1 MLPAELFEDSPDSGD
16 ETGVLRWADALRA
29 AALIAVDP
37 VGLGG
42 VALIAQHG
50 PVRERWIALL
60 RSLLPPD
67 TPVRRVPLH
76 VRDDRLIGGL
86 DLAATLQSGR
96 PVAQTGL
103 MVEANGGLLILAMA
117 ERVSESTAARLCAA
131 LDTGEVSLA
140 RDGLA
145 EVRPA
150 RFGII
155 ALDER
160 IDDERASQDER
171 LPTRLLERLAFHLS
185 LGAVSIGDIG
195 LLDGD
200 ADGRGSLSSSPG
212 SPASLAQAPDIAAA
226 RARLLQVSTPDDVMQ
241 AICTAALALGVDS
254 LRGSLLAL
262 RAARAS
268 AALDARDT
276 VSPDDASLA
285 ARLVLSP
292 RATRLPQA
300 PPEESDERDDTPPD
314 ADDTA
319 RDDQEDDQPEPAPD
333 ADQTEQTPPP
343 ENSPEDPQAD
353 DDTPP
358 EDDPDPPDPDLSL
371 DELILEAAKASI
383 PAGLLAK
390 LAMNEAMASRG
401 AAGGR
406 AGARREGSLRGRPVG
421 TRPGLPRD
429 GARLALIDTLR
440 TAAPWQTLRRREIAA
455 AALAALQTSMQT
467 SAQSFQPRS
476 APRSAPRPP
485 ASPDALDSPARPSK
499 IEVRASDFRVAR
511 VQERAETTTIF
522 AVDASGSSALNRLAE
537 AKGAVELLL
546 ADCYVRRDKVA
557 VIGFRGR
564 SAQVLLAPT
573 RSLVRAKRGLS
584 GLPGGGGTPLA
595 AGISAAAELADT
607 IRRRGGTP
615 VIVLLTDGRGN
626 VALDGTGGRARADT
640 DARQSARRLR
650 ACGHTALLIDTS
662 PLPQISARELAAEM
676 GAAYLPLPRADASA
690 MSRSVQAATAASARD
705 TPRGR

>member
-16 ETGVLRWADALRA
+16 ESGVLRWADALRA

-60 RSLLPPD
+60 RSLLPPG

-86 DLAATLQSGR
+86 DLSATLQSGR

-103 MVEANGGLLILAMA
+103 MVEADGGLLMLVMA

-131 LDTGEVSLA
+131 LDTGEVALA
-140 RDGLA
+140 RDGLS
-145 EVRPA
+145 ELRPA
-150 RFGII
+150 RFGVI

-160 IDDERASQDER
+160 IDDDRASNDER
-171 LPTRLLERLAFHLS
+171 LPARLLERLAFHLS
-185 LGAVSIGDIG
+185 LGDVSIGDIG

-212 SPASLAQAPDIAAA
+212 SPGSLAQAPDIAAA
-226 RARLLQVSTPDDVMQ
+226 RARLMQVSTPDDVMQ

-292 RATRLPQA
+292 RATRLPAA
-300 PPEESDERDDTPPD
+300 PPDESDANDEPDSTPE
-314 ADDTA
+314 
-319 RDDQEDDQPEPAPD
+319 DQSDDQPEPAPD
-333 ADQTEQTPPP
+333 ADQSEQTPPP
-343 ENSPEDPQAD
+343 EGLTDNPAENPQTD

-358 EDDPDPPDPDLSL
+358 EEDPDQPDPDMSL

-383 PAGLLAK
+383 PAGLLAR
-390 LAMNEAMASRG
+390 LAMTKAMASRG

-406 AGARREGSLRGRPVG
+406 AGARREGSLRGRPIG

-455 AALAALQTSMQT
+455 SAAS
-467 SAQSFQPRS
+467 SGNPR
-476 APRSAPRPP
+476 R
-485 ASPDALDSPARPSK
+485 ASQ

-511 VQERAETTTIF
+511 VQERAETITIF

-564 SAQVLLAPT
+564 AAEVVLAPT

-595 AGISAAAELADT
+595 AGISAATELADAT
-607 IRRRGGTP
+607 RRRGGTP

-626 VALDGTGGRARADT
+626 VALDGTGGRARADA

-650 ACGHTALLIDTS
+650 AAGHTALLIDTS
-662 PLPQISARELAAEM
+662 PQPQTSARELAAEM
-676 GAAYLPLPRADASA
+676 GAAYLPLPRADATS
-690 MSRSVQAATAASARD
+690 MSRSVQAATAASARN
-705 TPRGR
+705 TSRGR

>member
-1 MLPAELFEDSPDSGD
+1 MLPAELFEDSSDSGD
-16 ETGVLRWADALRA
+16 ESGVLRWADALRA

-60 RSLLPPD
+60 QSLLPPD

-86 DLAATLQSGR
+86 DLSATLQSGR

-103 MVEANGGLLILAMA
+103 MVEADGGLLILAMA
-117 ERVSESTAARLCAA
+117 ERVSEATAARLCAA
-131 LDTGEVSLA
+131 LDTGEVALA
-140 RDGLA
+140 RDGLS
-145 EVRPA
+145 ERRPA
-150 RFGII
+150 RFGVI

-160 IDDERASQDER
+160 IDDDRAGSDER
-171 LPTRLLERLAFHLS
+171 LPARLLERLAFHLS
-185 LGAVSIGDIG
+185 LGDVSIGDIG
-195 LLDGD
+195 LLAGD
-200 ADGRGSLSSSPG
+200 ADGRGSLSDAPG
-212 SPASLAQAPDIAAA
+212 SLVQAPDIAAA
-226 RARLLQVSTPDDVMQ
+226 RARLMQVSTPEDVMQ
-241 AICTAALALGVDS
+241 AICTAAQALGVDS
-254 LRGSLLAL
+254 LRGSLLAV

-276 VSPDDASLA
+276 ISPDDASLA

-292 RATRLPQA
+292 RATRLQA
-300 PPEESDERDDTPPD
+300 ATPDESDANDDPDSTPENPS
-314 ADDTA
+314 
-319 RDDQEDDQPEPAPD
+319 DDQPEPPPD
-333 ADQTEQTPPP
+333 ADPPEQTPPP
-343 ENSPEDPQAD
+343 EVPPDNLADTPQTD
-353 DDTPP
+353 DHTPP
-358 EDDPDPPDPDLSL
+358 EEDPDRPDPDMSL

-383 PAGLLAK
+383 PAGLLAR
-390 LAMNEAMASRG
+390 LAMNQAMASRG

-429 GARLALIDTLR
+429 GARLSLIDTLR

-455 AALAALQTSMQT
+455 SAALNGN
-467 SAQSFQPRS
+467 PRR
-476 APRSAPRPP
+476 ATQ
-485 ASPDALDSPARPSK
+485 

-511 VQERAETTTIF
+511 VQERAETITIF

-564 SAQVLLAPT
+564 AAEVVLAPT
-573 RSLVRAKRGLS
+573 RSLVRAKRSLS

-595 AGISAAAELADT
+595 AGISAAAELADAT
-607 IRRRGGTP
+607 RRRGGTP
-615 VIVLLTDGRGN
+615 IIVLLTDGRGN

-650 ACGHTALLIDTS
+650 AAGHTALLIDTS
-662 PLPQISARELAAEM
+662 PLPQSSARELAAEM
-676 GAAYLPLPRADASA
+676 GAAYLPLPRADASS
-690 MSRSVQAATAASARD
+690 MSRSVQAATAASARN
-705 TPRGR
+705 TSRGR

>member
-16 ETGVLRWADALRA
+16 ESGVLRWADALRA

-60 RSLLPPD
+60 RSLLPPG

-86 DLAATLQSGR
+86 DLSATLQSGR

-103 MVEANGGLLILAMA
+103 MVEADGGLLMLVMA

-131 LDTGEVSLA
+131 LDTGEVALA
-140 RDGLA
+140 RDGLS
-145 EVRPA
+145 ELRPA
-150 RFGII
+150 RFGVI

-160 IDDERASQDER
+160 IDDDRASNDER
-171 LPTRLLERLAFHLS
+171 LPARLLERLAFHLS
-185 LGAVSIGDIG
+185 LGDVSIGDIG

-212 SPASLAQAPDIAAA
+212 SPGSPGSLAQAPDIAAA
-226 RARLLQVSTPDDVMQ
+226 RARLMQVSTPDDVMQ

-292 RATRLPQA
+292 RATRLPAA
-300 PPEESDERDDTPPD
+300 PPDESDANDEPDSTPE
-314 ADDTA
+314 
-319 RDDQEDDQPEPAPD
+319 DQSDDQPEPAPD
-333 ADQTEQTPPP
+333 ADQSEQTPPP
-343 ENSPEDPQAD
+343 EGLTDNPAENPQTD

-358 EDDPDPPDPDLSL
+358 EEDPDQPDPDMSL

-383 PAGLLAK
+383 PAGLLAR
-390 LAMNEAMASRG
+390 LAMTKAMASRG

-406 AGARREGSLRGRPVG
+406 AGARREGSLRGRPIG

-455 AALAALQTSMQT
+455 SAAS
-467 SAQSFQPRS
+467 SGNPR
-476 APRSAPRPP
+476 R
-485 ASPDALDSPARPSK
+485 ASQ

-511 VQERAETTTIF
+511 VQERAETITIF

-564 SAQVLLAPT
+564 AAEVVLAPT

-595 AGISAAAELADT
+595 AGISAATELADAT
-607 IRRRGGTP
+607 RRRGGTP

-626 VALDGTGGRARADT
+626 VALDGTGGRARADA

-650 ACGHTALLIDTS
+650 AAGHTALLIDTS
-662 PLPQISARELAAEM
+662 PQPQTSARELAAEM
-676 GAAYLPLPRADASA
+676 GAAYLPLPRADATS
-690 MSRSVQAATAASARD
+690 MSRSVQAATAASARS
-705 TPRGR
+705 TSRGR

>member
-16 ETGVLRWADALRA
+16 ESGVLRWADALRA

-60 RSLLPPD
+60 RSLLPPG

-86 DLAATLQSGR
+86 DLSATLQSGR

-103 MVEANGGLLILAMA
+103 MVEADGGLLMLVMA

-131 LDTGEVSLA
+131 LDTGEVALA
-140 RDGLA
+140 RDGLS
-145 EVRPA
+145 ELRPA
-150 RFGII
+150 RFGVI

-160 IDDERASQDER
+160 IDDDRASNDER
-171 LPTRLLERLAFHLS
+171 LPARLLERLAFHLS
-185 LGAVSIGDIG
+185 LGDVSIGDIG

-212 SPASLAQAPDIAAA
+212 SPGSLAQAPDIAAA
-226 RARLLQVSTPDDVMQ
+226 RARLMQVSTPDDVMQ

-292 RATRLPQA
+292 RATRLPAA
-300 PPEESDERDDTPPD
+300 PPDESDANDEPDSTPE
-314 ADDTA
+314 
-319 RDDQEDDQPEPAPD
+319 DQSDDQPEPAPD
-333 ADQTEQTPPP
+333 ADQPEQTPPP
-343 ENSPEDPQAD
+343 EEPTDNPAENPQTD

-358 EDDPDPPDPDLSL
+358 EEDPDQPDPDMSL

-383 PAGLLAK
+383 PAGLLAR
-390 LAMNEAMASRG
+390 LAMTKAMASRG

-406 AGARREGSLRGRPVG
+406 AGARREGSLRGRPIG

-455 AALAALQTSMQT
+455 SAAS
-467 SAQSFQPRS
+467 SGNPR
-476 APRSAPRPP
+476 R
-485 ASPDALDSPARPSK
+485 ASQ

-511 VQERAETTTIF
+511 VQERAETITIF

-564 SAQVLLAPT
+564 AAEVVLAPT

-595 AGISAAAELADT
+595 AGISAATELADAT
-607 IRRRGGTP
+607 RRRGGTP

-626 VALDGTGGRARADT
+626 VALDGTGGRARADA

-650 ACGHTALLIDTS
+650 AAGHTALLIDTS
-662 PLPQISARELAAEM
+662 PQPQTSARELAAEM
-676 GAAYLPLPRADASA
+676 GAAYLPLPRADATS
-690 MSRSVQAATAASARD
+690 MSRSVQAATAASARN
-705 TPRGR
+705 TSRGR

>member
-16 ETGVLRWADALRA
+16 ESGVLRWADALRA

-60 RSLLPPD
+60 RSLLPPG

-86 DLAATLQSGR
+86 DLSATLQSGR

-103 MVEANGGLLILAMA
+103 MVEADGGLLMLVMA

-131 LDTGEVSLA
+131 LDTGEVALA
-140 RDGLA
+140 RDGLS
-145 EVRPA
+145 ELRPA
-150 RFGII
+150 RFGVI

-160 IDDERASQDER
+160 IDDDRASNDER
-171 LPTRLLERLAFHLS
+171 LPARLLERLAFHLS
-185 LGAVSIGDIG
+185 LGDVSIGDIG

-212 SPASLAQAPDIAAA
+212 SPGSPGSLAQAPDIAAA
-226 RARLLQVSTPDDVMQ
+226 RARLMQVSTPDDVMQ

-292 RATRLPQA
+292 RATRLPAA
-300 PPEESDERDDTPPD
+300 PPDESDANDEPDSTPE
-314 ADDTA
+314 
-319 RDDQEDDQPEPAPD
+319 DQSDDQPEPSPD
-333 ADQTEQTPPP
+333 ADQSEQTPPP
-343 ENSPEDPQAD
+343 EEPTDNPAENPQTD

-358 EDDPDPPDPDLSL
+358 EEDPDQPDPDMSL

-383 PAGLLAK
+383 PAGLLAR
-390 LAMNEAMASRG
+390 LAMTKAMASRG

-406 AGARREGSLRGRPVG
+406 AGARREGSLRGRPIG

-455 AALAALQTSMQT
+455 SAAS
-467 SAQSFQPRS
+467 SGNPR
-476 APRSAPRPP
+476 R
-485 ASPDALDSPARPSK
+485 ASQ

-511 VQERAETTTIF
+511 VQERAETITIF

-564 SAQVLLAPT
+564 AAEVVLAPT

-595 AGISAAAELADT
+595 AGISAATELADAT
-607 IRRRGGTP
+607 RRRGGTP

-626 VALDGTGGRARADT
+626 VALDGTGGRARADA

-650 ACGHTALLIDTS
+650 AAGHTALLIDTS
-662 PLPQISARELAAEM
+662 PQPQTSARELAAEM
-676 GAAYLPLPRADASA
+676 GAAYLPLPRADATS

-705 TPRGR
+705 TSRGR

>member
-16 ETGVLRWADALRA
+16 ESGVLRWADALRA

-60 RSLLPPD
+60 RSLLPPG

-86 DLAATLQSGR
+86 DLSATLQSGR

-103 MVEANGGLLILAMA
+103 MVEADGGLLMLVMA

-131 LDTGEVSLA
+131 LDTGEVALA
-140 RDGLA
+140 RDGLS
-145 EVRPA
+145 ELRPA
-150 RFGII
+150 RFGVI

-160 IDDERASQDER
+160 IDDDRASNDER
-171 LPTRLLERLAFHLS
+171 LPARLLERLAFHLS
-185 LGAVSIGDIG
+185 LGDVSIGDIG

-212 SPASLAQAPDIAAA
+212 SPGSPGSLAQAPDIAAA
-226 RARLLQVSTPDDVMQ
+226 RARLMQVSTPDDVMQ

-292 RATRLPQA
+292 RATRLPAA
-300 PPEESDERDDTPPD
+300 PLDESDANDEPDSTPE
-314 ADDTA
+314 
-319 RDDQEDDQPEPAPD
+319 DQSDDQPEPSPD
-333 ADQTEQTPPP
+333 ADQSEQTPPP
-343 ENSPEDPQAD
+343 EELTDNPAENPQTD

-358 EDDPDPPDPDLSL
+358 EEDPDQPDPDMSL

-383 PAGLLAK
+383 PAGLLAR
-390 LAMNEAMASRG
+390 LAMTKAMASRG

-406 AGARREGSLRGRPVG
+406 AGARREGSLRGRPIG

-455 AALAALQTSMQT
+455 SAAS
-467 SAQSFQPRS
+467 SGNPR
-476 APRSAPRPP
+476 R
-485 ASPDALDSPARPSK
+485 ASQ

-511 VQERAETTTIF
+511 VQERAETITIF

-564 SAQVLLAPT
+564 AAEVVLAPT

-595 AGISAAAELADT
+595 AGISAATELADAT
-607 IRRRGGTP
+607 RRRGGTP

-626 VALDGTGGRARADT
+626 VALDGTGGRARADA

-650 ACGHTALLIDTS
+650 AAGHTALLIDTS
-662 PLPQISARELAAEM
+662 PQPQTSARELAAEM
-676 GAAYLPLPRADASA
+676 GAAYLPLPRADATS
-690 MSRSVQAATAASARD
+690 MSRSVQAATAASARN
-705 TPRGR
+705 TSRGR

>member
-16 ETGVLRWADALRA
+16 ESGVLRWADALRA

-86 DLAATLQSGR
+86 DLAATLQTGR

-103 MVEANGGLLILAMA
+103 MVEADGGLLMLAMA

-160 IDDERASQDER
+160 IDDERSSQDER
-171 LPTRLLERLAFHLS
+171 LPMRLLERLAFHLS

-200 ADGRGSLSSSPG
+200 ADGRGSLSGSPG
-212 SPASLAQAPDIAAA
+212 TPASLAQAPDIAAA
-226 RARLLQVSTPDDVMQ
+226 RARLMQVSTPDDVMQ

-300 PPEESDERDDTPPD
+300 PPDESDGTPPD

-319 RDDQEDDQPEPAPD
+319 RDDQEDDQPE
-333 ADQTEQTPPP
+333 QTPPP
-343 ENSPEDPQAD
+343 QDPTEDPPENPPEDPQAD

-358 EDDPDPPDPDLSL
+358 EDDPDAPDPEVSL

-455 AALAALQTSMQT
+455 AALTAMQTSMQT
-467 SAQSFQPRS
+467 SAPSFQPRS
-476 APRSAPRPP
+476 APRPPSYASALGIPH
-485 ASPDALDSPARPSK
+485 RPSK

-557 VIGFRGR
+557 VISFRGR

-595 AGISAAAELADT
+595 AGIGAAAELADT

-626 VALDGTGGRARADT
+626 VALDGTGGRARADS

-650 ACGHTALLIDTS
+650 AAGHTALLIDTS
-662 PLPQISARELAAEM
+662 PLPQTSARELAAEM

-690 MSRSVQAATAASARD
+690 MSRSVQAATAASARN
-705 TPRGR
+705 THRGR

>member
-16 ETGVLRWADALRA
+16 ESGVLRWADALRA

-60 RSLLPPD
+60 RSLLPPG

-86 DLAATLQSGR
+86 DLSATLQSGR

-103 MVEANGGLLILAMA
+103 MVEADGGLLMLVMA

-131 LDTGEVSLA
+131 LDTGEVALA
-140 RDGLA
+140 RDGLS
-145 EVRPA
+145 ELRPA
-150 RFGII
+150 RFGVI

-160 IDDERASQDER
+160 IDDDRASNDER
-171 LPTRLLERLAFHLS
+171 LPARLLERLAFHLS
-185 LGAVSIGDIG
+185 LGDVSIGDIG

-212 SPASLAQAPDIAAA
+212 SPGSPGSLAQAPDIAAA
-226 RARLLQVSTPDDVMQ
+226 RARLMQVSTPDDVMQ

-292 RATRLPQA
+292 RATRLPAA
-300 PPEESDERDDTPPD
+300 PPDESDASDEPDSTPE
-314 ADDTA
+314 
-319 RDDQEDDQPEPAPD
+319 DQSDDQPEPAPD
-333 ADQTEQTPPP
+333 ADQSEQTPPP
-343 ENSPEDPQAD
+343 EEPTDNPAENPQTD

-358 EDDPDPPDPDLSL
+358 EEDPDQPDPDMSL

-383 PAGLLAK
+383 PAGLLAR
-390 LAMNEAMASRG
+390 LAMTKAMASRG

-406 AGARREGSLRGRPVG
+406 AGARREGSLRGRPIG

-455 AALAALQTSMQT
+455 SAAS
-467 SAQSFQPRS
+467 SGNPR
-476 APRSAPRPP
+476 R
-485 ASPDALDSPARPSK
+485 ASQ

-511 VQERAETTTIF
+511 VQERAETITIF

-564 SAQVLLAPT
+564 AAEVVLAPT

-595 AGISAAAELADT
+595 AGISAATELADAT
-607 IRRRGGTP
+607 RRRGGTP

-626 VALDGTGGRARADT
+626 VALDGTGGRARADA

-650 ACGHTALLIDTS
+650 AAGHTALLIDTS
-662 PLPQISARELAAEM
+662 PQPQTSARELAAEM
-676 GAAYLPLPRADASA
+676 GAAYLPLPRADATS

-705 TPRGR
+705 TSRGR

>member
-16 ETGVLRWADALRA
+16 ESGVLRWADALRA

-60 RSLLPPD
+60 RSLLPPG

-86 DLAATLQSGR
+86 DLSATLQSGR

-103 MVEANGGLLILAMA
+103 MVEADGGLLMLVMA

-131 LDTGEVSLA
+131 LDTGEVALA
-140 RDGLA
+140 RDGLS
-145 EVRPA
+145 ELRPA
-150 RFGII
+150 RFGVI

-160 IDDERASQDER
+160 IDDDRASNDER
-171 LPTRLLERLAFHLS
+171 LPARLLERLAFHLS
-185 LGAVSIGDIG
+185 LGDVSIGDIG

-212 SPASLAQAPDIAAA
+212 SPGSLAQAPDIAAA
-226 RARLLQVSTPDDVMQ
+226 RARLMQVSTPDDVMQ

-292 RATRLPQA
+292 RATRLPAA
-300 PPEESDERDDTPPD
+300 PPDESDASDEPDSTPE
-314 ADDTA
+314 
-319 RDDQEDDQPEPAPD
+319 DQSDDQPEPAPD
-333 ADQTEQTPPP
+333 ADQPEQTPPP
-343 ENSPEDPQAD
+343 EELTDNPAENPQTD

-358 EDDPDPPDPDLSL
+358 EKDPDQPDPDMSL

-383 PAGLLAK
+383 PAGLLAR
-390 LAMNEAMASRG
+390 LAMTKAMASRG

-406 AGARREGSLRGRPVG
+406 AGARREGSLRGRPIG

-455 AALAALQTSMQT
+455 SAAS
-467 SAQSFQPRS
+467 SGNPR
-476 APRSAPRPP
+476 R
-485 ASPDALDSPARPSK
+485 ASQ

-511 VQERAETTTIF
+511 VQERAETITIF

-564 SAQVLLAPT
+564 AAEVVLAPT

-595 AGISAAAELADT
+595 AGISAATELADAT
-607 IRRRGGTP
+607 RRRGGTP

-626 VALDGTGGRARADT
+626 VALDGTGGRARADA

-650 ACGHTALLIDTS
+650 AAGHTALLIDTS
-662 PLPQISARELAAEM
+662 PQPQTSARELAAEM
-676 GAAYLPLPRADASA
+676 GAAYLPLPRADATS
-690 MSRSVQAATAASARD
+690 MSRSVQAATAASARN
-705 TPRGR
+705 TSRGR

>member
-86 DLAATLQSGR
+86 DLSATLQSGR

-103 MVEANGGLLILAMA
+103 MVEADGGLLMLAMA

-131 LDTGEVSLA
+131 LDTGEVALA

-150 RFGII
+150 RFGVI

-160 IDDERASQDER
+160 IDDDRASNDER
-171 LPTRLLERLAFHLS
+171 LPARLLERLAFHLS
-185 LGAVSIGDIG
+185 LGDVSIGDIG

-200 ADGRGSLSSSPG
+200 ADGRGSLSDASGAAPG
-212 SPASLAQAPDIAAA
+212 SLAPAPDIAAA
-226 RARLLQVSTPDDVMQ
+226 RARLMQVNTPDDVMQ

-292 RATRLPQA
+292 RATRLPAAPPDESNEPDSTPADADDSPPEDATEDATENATEDPPENPQPDEDR
-300 PPEESDERDDTPPD
+300 PPEE
-314 ADDTA
+314 
-319 RDDQEDDQPEPAPD
+319 D
-333 ADQTEQTPPP
+333 ADQ
-343 ENSPEDPQAD
+343 
-353 DDTPP
+353 
-358 EDDPDPPDPDLSL
+358 PDPDMSL

-383 PAGLLAK
+383 PAGLLAR

-455 AALAALQTSMQT
+455 SALTSVQIST
-467 SAQSFQPRS
+467 QSFQPRS
-476 APRSAPRPP
+476 AQRSRSSAGAIGNPPRG
-485 ASPDALDSPARPSK
+485 SK

-557 VIGFRGR
+557 VISFRGR
-564 SAQVLLAPT
+564 SAEVLLAPT

-595 AGISAAAELADT
+595 AGISAAAELADAT
-607 IRRRGGTP
+607 RRRGGTP

-650 ACGHTALLIDTS
+650 AAGHTALLIDTS
-662 PLPQISARELAAEM
+662 PLPQSSARELAAEM
-676 GAAYLPLPRADASA
+676 GAAYLPLPRADATS
-690 MSRSVQAATAASARD
+690 MSRSVQAATAASAR
-705 TPRGR
+705 TTNRGR

>member
-16 ETGVLRWADALRA
+16 ESGVLRWADALRA

-60 RSLLPPD
+60 RSLLPPG

-86 DLAATLQSGR
+86 DLSATLQSGR

-103 MVEANGGLLILAMA
+103 MVEADGGLLMLVMA

-131 LDTGEVSLA
+131 LDTGEVALA
-140 RDGLA
+140 RDGLS
-145 EVRPA
+145 ELRPA
-150 RFGII
+150 RFGVI

-160 IDDERASQDER
+160 IDDDRASNDER
-171 LPTRLLERLAFHLS
+171 LPARLLERLAFHLS
-185 LGAVSIGDIG
+185 LGDVSIGDIG

-200 ADGRGSLSSSPG
+200 ADGRGSLSRSPG
-212 SPASLAQAPDIAAA
+212 SPGSLAQAPDIAAA
-226 RARLLQVSTPDDVMQ
+226 RARLMQVSTPDDVMQ

-292 RATRLPQA
+292 RATRLPAA
-300 PPEESDERDDTPPD
+300 PPDESDANDEPDSTPEDPS
-314 ADDTA
+314 
-319 RDDQEDDQPEPAPD
+319 DDQPEPSPD
-333 ADQTEQTPPP
+333 ADQPEQTPPP
-343 ENSPEDPQAD
+343 EELTDNPAEHPQND

-358 EDDPDPPDPDLSL
+358 EEDPDQPDPDMSL

-383 PAGLLAK
+383 PAGLLAR
-390 LAMNEAMASRG
+390 LAMTKAMASRG

-406 AGARREGSLRGRPVG
+406 AGARREGSLRGRPIG

-455 AALAALQTSMQT
+455 SAAS
-467 SAQSFQPRS
+467 SGSPR
-476 APRSAPRPP
+476 R
-485 ASPDALDSPARPSK
+485 ASQ

-511 VQERAETTTIF
+511 VQERAETITIF

-564 SAQVLLAPT
+564 AAEVVLAPT

-595 AGISAAAELADT
+595 AGISAATELADAT
-607 IRRRGGTP
+607 RRRGGTP

-626 VALDGTGGRARADT
+626 VALDGTGGRARADA

-650 ACGHTALLIDTS
+650 AAGHTALLIDTS
-662 PLPQISARELAAEM
+662 PQPQTSARELAAEM
-676 GAAYLPLPRADASA
+676 GAAYLALPRADATS
-690 MSRSVQAATAASARD
+690 MSRSVQAATAASARN
-705 TPRGR
+705 TSRGR

>member
-16 ETGVLRWADALRA
+16 ESGVLRWADALRA

-86 DLAATLQSGR
+86 DLAATLQTGR

-103 MVEANGGLLILAMA
+103 MVEADGGLLMLAMA

-131 LDTGEVSLA
+131 LDTGQVALA
-140 RDGLA
+140 RDGLS

-160 IDDERASQDER
+160 IDDDRASQDER
-171 LPTRLLERLAFHLS
+171 LPTRLLERLAFHLR
-185 LGAVSIGDIG
+185 LGDVSIGDVG

-200 ADGRGSLSSSPG
+200 ADGRGSLTGSPG
-212 SPASLAQAPDIAAA
+212 PLAQAPDIAGA
-226 RARLLQVSTPDDVMQ
+226 RARLMQVSMPEEVMQ

-254 LRGSLLAL
+254 LRGPLLAL

-292 RATRLPQA
+292 RATRLPGT
-300 PPEESDERDDTPPD
+300 PPDERDSTP
-314 ADDTA
+314 ADDNDSPA
-319 RDDQEDDQPEPAPD
+319 EDQSDDPAPD
-333 ADQTEQTPPP
+333 AESPDQTLPP
-343 ENSPEDPQAD
+343 ENPPEDPPEDPQAD

-358 EDDPDPPDPDLSL
+358 DKDPDQPDPDLSL

-383 PAGLLAK
+383 PAGLLAR

-406 AGARREGSLRGRPVG
+406 AGARREGSIRGRPVG

-455 AALAALQTSMQT
+455 LALT
-467 SAQSFQPRS
+467 SAQSSQPKS
-476 APRSAPRPP
+476 APRSRSSA
-485 ASPDALDSPARPSK
+485 DAIDSRSRSSK

-557 VIGFRGR
+557 VISFRGR
-564 SAQVLLAPT
+564 SAEVLLAPT

-595 AGISAAAELADT
+595 AGISAAAALADAT
-607 IRRRGGTP
+607 RRRGGTP

-626 VALDGTGGRARADT
+626 VALDGTGGRARADA

-650 ACGHTALLIDTS
+650 AAGHTALLIDTS
-662 PLPQISARELAAEM
+662 PLPQASARELAAEM

-690 MSRSVQAATAASARD
+690 MSRSVQAATTASAR
-705 TPRGR
+705 TTNRGR

>member
-1 MLPAELFEDSPDSGD
+1 MLPAELFEDSPDSDDGS
-16 ETGVLRWADALRA
+16 GVLRWADALRA

-86 DLAATLQSGR
+86 DLSATLQSGR

-103 MVEANGGLLILAMA
+103 MAEADGGLLLLAMA

-131 LDTGEVSLA
+131 LDTGEVALA
-140 RDGLA
+140 RDGLF

-150 RFGII
+150 RFGVI

-160 IDDERASQDER
+160 IDDDRTSQDER
-171 LPTRLLERLAFHLS
+171 LPARLLERLAFHLS
-185 LGAVSIGDIG
+185 LGDVSIGDIG

-200 ADGRGSLSSSPG
+200 ADGRGSLSSSLG
-212 SPASLAQAPDIAAA
+212 SPGSLAQAPDIAGA
-226 RARLLQVSTPDDVMQ
+226 RARLMQVNTPEDVMQ

-292 RATRLPQA
+292 RATRLPAA
-300 PPEESDERDDTPPD
+300 PSDESNDSDSTPPD
-314 ADDTA
+314 DDNRPA
-319 RDDQEDDQPEPAPD
+319 EDPSSDPAPD
-333 ADQTEQTPPP
+333 AEQPDQTPPP
-343 ENSPEDPQAD
+343 DNPPGNPPEAPPEPPQAD

-358 EDDPDPPDPDLSL
+358 EDDPDQPNPDMSL

-383 PAGLLAK
+383 PAGLLAR
-390 LAMNEAMASRG
+390 LAMNEVMASRG

-406 AGARREGSLRGRPVG
+406 AGAKREGLLRGRPVG

-440 TAAPWQTLRRREIAA
+440 TAAPWQSLRRREIASSA
-455 AALAALQTSMQT
+455 ASGGKPRRAAQ
-467 SAQSFQPRS
+467 
-476 APRSAPRPP
+476 
-485 ASPDALDSPARPSK
+485 

-564 SAQVLLAPT
+564 AAQVLLAPT

-595 AGISAAAELADT
+595 AGISAAAELADAT
-607 IRRRGGTP
+607 RRRGGTP

-650 ACGHTALLIDTS
+650 AAGHTALLIDTS
-662 PLPQISARELAAEM
+662 PQPQASARELAAEM
-676 GAAYLPLPRADASA
+676 GAAYLPLPRVDATS
-690 MSRSVQAATAASARD
+690 MSRSVQAATAASARA
-705 TPRGR
+705 TNRGR

>member
-16 ETGVLRWADALRA
+16 ESGVLRWADALRA

-60 RSLLPPD
+60 RSLLPPG

-86 DLAATLQSGR
+86 DLSATLQSGR

-103 MVEANGGLLILAMA
+103 MVEADGGLLMLVMA

-131 LDTGEVSLA
+131 LDTGEVALA
-140 RDGLA
+140 RDGLS
-145 EVRPA
+145 ELRPA
-150 RFGII
+150 RFGVI

-160 IDDERASQDER
+160 IDDDRASNDER
-171 LPTRLLERLAFHLS
+171 LPARLLERLAFHLS
-185 LGAVSIGDIG
+185 LGDVSIGDIG

-200 ADGRGSLSSSPG
+200 ADGRGSLSRSPG
-212 SPASLAQAPDIAAA
+212 SPGSPGSLAQAPDIAAA
-226 RARLLQVSTPDDVMQ
+226 RARLMQVSTPDDVMQ

-292 RATRLPQA
+292 RATRLPAA
-300 PPEESDERDDTPPD
+300 PPDESDANDEPDSTPEDPS
-314 ADDTA
+314 
-319 RDDQEDDQPEPAPD
+319 DDQPEPSPD
-333 ADQTEQTPPP
+333 ADQPEQTPPP
-343 ENSPEDPQAD
+343 EELTDNPAEHPQND

-358 EDDPDPPDPDLSL
+358 EEDPDQPDPDMSL

-383 PAGLLAK
+383 PAGLLAR
-390 LAMNEAMASRG
+390 LAMTKAMASRG

-406 AGARREGSLRGRPVG
+406 AGARREGSLRGRPIG

-455 AALAALQTSMQT
+455 SAAS
-467 SAQSFQPRS
+467 SGSPR
-476 APRSAPRPP
+476 R
-485 ASPDALDSPARPSK
+485 ASQ

-511 VQERAETTTIF
+511 VQERAETITIF

-564 SAQVLLAPT
+564 AAEVVLTPT

-595 AGISAAAELADT
+595 AGISAATELADAT
-607 IRRRGGTP
+607 RRRGGTP

-626 VALDGTGGRARADT
+626 VALDGTGGRARADA

-650 ACGHTALLIDTS
+650 AAGHTALLIDTS
-662 PLPQISARELAAEM
+662 PQPQTSARELAAEM
-676 GAAYLPLPRADASA
+676 GAAYLALPRADATS
-690 MSRSVQAATAASARD
+690 MSRSVQAATAASARN
-705 TPRGR
+705 TSRGR

>member
-16 ETGVLRWADALRA
+16 ESGVLRWADALRA

-86 DLAATLQSGR
+86 DLSATLQSGR

-103 MVEANGGLLILAMA
+103 MVEADGGLLILAMA
-117 ERVSESTAARLCAA
+117 ERVSEATAARLCAA
-131 LDTGEVSLA
+131 LDTGEVALA
-140 RDGLA
+140 RDGLS
-145 EVRPA
+145 ERRPA
-150 RFGII
+150 RFGVI

-160 IDDERASQDER
+160 IDDDRASNDER
-171 LPTRLLERLAFHLS
+171 LPARLLERLAFHLS
-185 LGAVSIGDIG
+185 LGDVSIGDIG
-195 LLDGD
+195 LLAGD
-200 ADGRGSLSSSPG
+200 ADGRGSLSDAPG
-212 SPASLAQAPDIAAA
+212 SLAQAPDIAAA
-226 RARLLQVSTPDDVMQ
+226 RARLMQVSTPEDVMQ

-292 RATRLPQA
+292 RATRLPAA
-300 PPEESDERDDTPPD
+300 PPDESDANEIPDSTPEDPS
-314 ADDTA
+314 
-319 RDDQEDDQPEPAPD
+319 DDQPEPAPD
-333 ADQTEQTPPP
+333 ADQPEQTPPP
-343 ENSPEDPQAD
+343 EEPPDNPADKPQTD
-353 DDTPP
+353 DHTPP
-358 EDDPDPPDPDLSL
+358 EEDPDQPDPDMSL

-383 PAGLLAK
+383 PAGLLAR
-390 LAMNEAMASRG
+390 LAMNQAMASRG

-429 GARLALIDTLR
+429 GARLSLIDTLR

-455 AALAALQTSMQT
+455 
-467 SAQSFQPRS
+467 SAGSSGNPRRV
-476 APRSAPRPP
+476 AQ
-485 ASPDALDSPARPSK
+485 

-511 VQERAETTTIF
+511 VQERAETITIF

-564 SAQVLLAPT
+564 AAEVVLAPT
-573 RSLVRAKRGLS
+573 RSLVRAKRSLS

-595 AGISAAAELADT
+595 AGISAAAELADAT
-607 IRRRGGTP
+607 RRRGGTP
-615 VIVLLTDGRGN
+615 IIVLLTDGRGN

-650 ACGHTALLIDTS
+650 AAGHTALLIDTS
-662 PLPQISARELAAEM
+662 PLPQTSARELAAEM

-690 MSRSVQAATAASARD
+690 MSRSVQAATAASARN
-705 TPRGR
+705 TSRGR

>member
-16 ETGVLRWADALRA
+16 ESGVLRWADALRA

-60 RSLLPPD
+60 RSLLPPG

-86 DLAATLQSGR
+86 DLSATLQSGR

-103 MVEANGGLLILAMA
+103 MVEADGGLLMLVMA

-131 LDTGEVSLA
+131 LDTGEVALA
-140 RDGLA
+140 RDGLS
-145 EVRPA
+145 ELRPA
-150 RFGII
+150 RFGVI

-160 IDDERASQDER
+160 IDDDRASNDER
-171 LPTRLLERLAFHLS
+171 LPARLLERLAFHLS
-185 LGAVSIGDIG
+185 LGDVSIGDIG

-200 ADGRGSLSSSPG
+200 ADGRGSLSRSPG
-212 SPASLAQAPDIAAA
+212 SPGSPGSLAQAPDIAAA
-226 RARLLQVSTPDDVMQ
+226 RARLMQVSTPDDVMQ

-292 RATRLPQA
+292 RATRLPAA
-300 PPEESDERDDTPPD
+300 PPDESDANDEPGSTPEDPS
-314 ADDTA
+314 
-319 RDDQEDDQPEPAPD
+319 DDQPEK
-333 ADQTEQTPPP
+333 TPPP
-343 ENSPEDPQAD
+343 EELTDNPAEHPQND

-358 EDDPDPPDPDLSL
+358 EEDPDQPDPDMSL

-383 PAGLLAK
+383 PAGLLAR
-390 LAMNEAMASRG
+390 LAMTKAMASRG

-406 AGARREGSLRGRPVG
+406 AGARREGSLRGRPIG

-455 AALAALQTSMQT
+455 SAAS
-467 SAQSFQPRS
+467 SGSPR
-476 APRSAPRPP
+476 R
-485 ASPDALDSPARPSK
+485 ASQ

-511 VQERAETTTIF
+511 VQERAETITIF

-564 SAQVLLAPT
+564 AAEVVLAPT

-595 AGISAAAELADT
+595 AGISAATELADAT
-607 IRRRGGTP
+607 RRRGGTP

-626 VALDGTGGRARADT
+626 VALDGTGGRARADA

-650 ACGHTALLIDTS
+650 AAGHTALLIDTS
-662 PLPQISARELAAEM
+662 PQPQTSARELAAEM
-676 GAAYLPLPRADASA
+676 GAAYLALPRADATS
-690 MSRSVQAATAASARD
+690 MSRSVQAATAASARN
-705 TPRGR
+705 TSRGR

>member
-16 ETGVLRWADALRA
+16 ESGVLRWADALRA

-60 RSLLPPD
+60 RSLLPPG

-86 DLAATLQSGR
+86 DLSATLQSGR

-103 MVEANGGLLILAMA
+103 MVEADGGLLMLVMA

-131 LDTGEVSLA
+131 LDTGEVALA
-140 RDGLA
+140 RDGLS
-145 EVRPA
+145 ELRPA
-150 RFGII
+150 RFGVI

-160 IDDERASQDER
+160 IDDDRASNDER
-171 LPTRLLERLAFHLS
+171 LPARLLERLAFHLS
-185 LGAVSIGDIG
+185 LGDVSIGDIG

-212 SPASLAQAPDIAAA
+212 SPGSLAQAPDIAAA
-226 RARLLQVSTPDDVMQ
+226 RARLMQVSTPDDVMQ

-292 RATRLPQA
+292 RATRLPAA
-300 PPEESDERDDTPPD
+300 PLDESDANDEPDSTPE
-314 ADDTA
+314 
-319 RDDQEDDQPEPAPD
+319 DQSDDQPEPSPD
-333 ADQTEQTPPP
+333 ADQSEQTPPP
-343 ENSPEDPQAD
+343 EELTDNPAENPQTD

-358 EDDPDPPDPDLSL
+358 EKDPDQPDPDMSL

-383 PAGLLAK
+383 PAGLLAR
-390 LAMNEAMASRG
+390 LAMTKAMASRG

-406 AGARREGSLRGRPVG
+406 AGARREGSLRGRPIG

-455 AALAALQTSMQT
+455 SAAS
-467 SAQSFQPRS
+467 SGNPR
-476 APRSAPRPP
+476 R
-485 ASPDALDSPARPSK
+485 ASQ

-511 VQERAETTTIF
+511 VQERAETITIF
-522 AVDASGSSALNRLAE
+522 TVDASGSSALNRLAE

-564 SAQVLLAPT
+564 AAEVVLAPT

-595 AGISAAAELADT
+595 AGISAATELADAT
-607 IRRRGGTP
+607 RRRGGTP

-626 VALDGTGGRARADT
+626 VALDGTGGRARADA

-650 ACGHTALLIDTS
+650 AAGHTALLIDTS
-662 PLPQISARELAAEM
+662 PQPQTSARELAAEM
-676 GAAYLPLPRADASA
+676 GAAYLPLPRADATS
-690 MSRSVQAATAASARD
+690 MSRSVQAATAASARN
-705 TPRGR
+705 TSRGR

>member
-16 ETGVLRWADALRA
+16 ESGVLRWADALRA

-60 RSLLPPD
+60 RSLLPPG

-86 DLAATLQSGR
+86 DLSATLQSGR

-103 MVEANGGLLILAMA
+103 MVEADGGLLMLVMA

-131 LDTGEVSLA
+131 LDTGEVALA
-140 RDGLA
+140 RDGLS
-145 EVRPA
+145 ELRPA
-150 RFGII
+150 RFGVI

-160 IDDERASQDER
+160 IDDDRASNDER
-171 LPTRLLERLAFHLS
+171 LPARLLERLAFHLS
-185 LGAVSIGDIG
+185 LGDVSIGDIG

-212 SPASLAQAPDIAAA
+212 SPGSPGSLAQAPDIAAA
-226 RARLLQVSTPDDVMQ
+226 RARLMQVSTPDDVMQ

-292 RATRLPQA
+292 RATRLPAA
-300 PPEESDERDDTPPD
+300 PPDESDANDEPDSTPE
-314 ADDTA
+314 
-319 RDDQEDDQPEPAPD
+319 DQSDDQPEPSPD
-333 ADQTEQTPPP
+333 ADQPEQTPPP
-343 ENSPEDPQAD
+343 EELTDNPAENPQTD

-358 EDDPDPPDPDLSL
+358 EEDPDQPDPDMSL

-383 PAGLLAK
+383 PAGLLAR
-390 LAMNEAMASRG
+390 LAMTKAMASRG

-406 AGARREGSLRGRPVG
+406 AGARREGSLRGRPIG

-455 AALAALQTSMQT
+455 SAAS
-467 SAQSFQPRS
+467 SGNPR
-476 APRSAPRPP
+476 R
-485 ASPDALDSPARPSK
+485 ASQ

-511 VQERAETTTIF
+511 VQERAETITIF

-564 SAQVLLAPT
+564 AAEVVLAPT

-595 AGISAAAELADT
+595 AGISAATELADAT
-607 IRRRGGTP
+607 RRRGGTP

-626 VALDGTGGRARADT
+626 VALDGTGGRARADA

-650 ACGHTALLIDTS
+650 AAGHTALLIDTS
-662 PLPQISARELAAEM
+662 PQPQTSARELAAEM
-676 GAAYLPLPRADASA
+676 GAAYLPLPRADATS
-690 MSRSVQAATAASARD
+690 MSRSVQAATAASARN
-705 TPRGR
+705 TSRGR

>member
-16 ETGVLRWADALRA
+16 ESGVLRWADALRA

-60 RSLLPPD
+60 RSLLPPG

-86 DLAATLQSGR
+86 DLSATLQSGR

-103 MVEANGGLLILAMA
+103 MVEADGGLLMLVMA

-131 LDTGEVSLA
+131 LDTGEVALA
-140 RDGLA
+140 RDGLS
-145 EVRPA
+145 ELRSA
-150 RFGII
+150 RFGVI

-160 IDDERASQDER
+160 IDDDRAGNDER
-171 LPTRLLERLAFHLS
+171 LPARLLERLAFHLS
-185 LGAVSIGDIG
+185 LGDVSIGDIG

-212 SPASLAQAPDIAAA
+212 SPGSLAQAPDIAAA
-226 RARLLQVSTPDDVMQ
+226 RARLMQVSTPDDVMQ

-292 RATRLPQA
+292 RATRLPAA
-300 PPEESDERDDTPPD
+300 PPDESDESDANDEPDSTPE
-314 ADDTA
+314 
-319 RDDQEDDQPEPAPD
+319 DQSDDQPEPSPD
-333 ADQTEQTPPP
+333 ADQPEQTPPP
-343 ENSPEDPQAD
+343 EELTDNPAEHPQND

-358 EDDPDPPDPDLSL
+358 EEDPDQPDPDMSL

-383 PAGLLAK
+383 PAGLLAR
-390 LAMNEAMASRG
+390 LAMTKAMASRG

-406 AGARREGSLRGRPVG
+406 AGARREGSLRGRPIG

-455 AALAALQTSMQT
+455 SAAS
-467 SAQSFQPRS
+467 SGNPR
-476 APRSAPRPP
+476 R
-485 ASPDALDSPARPSK
+485 ASQ

-511 VQERAETTTIF
+511 VQERAETITIF

-564 SAQVLLAPT
+564 AAEVVLAPT

-595 AGISAAAELADT
+595 AGISAATELADAT
-607 IRRRGGTP
+607 RRRGGTP

-626 VALDGTGGRARADT
+626 VAFDGTGGGARADA

-650 ACGHTALLIDTS
+650 AAGHTALLIDTS
-662 PLPQISARELAAEM
+662 PQPQTSARELAAEM
-676 GAAYLPLPRADASA
+676 GAAYLPLPRADATS
-690 MSRSVQAATAASARD
+690 MSRSVQAATAASARN
-705 TPRGR
+705 TSRGR

>member
-16 ETGVLRWADALRA
+16 ESGVLRWADALRA

-60 RSLLPPD
+60 RSLLPPG

-86 DLAATLQSGR
+86 DLSATLQSGR

-103 MVEANGGLLILAMA
+103 MVEADGGLLMLVMA

-131 LDTGEVSLA
+131 LDTGEVALA
-140 RDGLA
+140 RDGLS
-145 EVRPA
+145 ELRPA
-150 RFGII
+150 RFGVI

-160 IDDERASQDER
+160 IDDDRASNDER
-171 LPTRLLERLAFHLS
+171 LPARLLERLAFHLS
-185 LGAVSIGDIG
+185 LGDVSIGDIG

-212 SPASLAQAPDIAAA
+212 SPGSPGSLAQAPDIAAA
-226 RARLLQVSTPDDVMQ
+226 RARLMQVSTPDDVMQ

-292 RATRLPQA
+292 RATRLPAA
-300 PPEESDERDDTPPD
+300 PPDESDANDEPETTPE
-314 ADDTA
+314 
-319 RDDQEDDQPEPAPD
+319 DQSDDQPEPAPD
-333 ADQTEQTPPP
+333 ADQPEQTPPP
-343 ENSPEDPQAD
+343 EELTDNPAENPQTD

-358 EDDPDPPDPDLSL
+358 EEDPDQPDPDMSL

-383 PAGLLAK
+383 PAGLLAR
-390 LAMNEAMASRG
+390 LAMTKAMASRG

-406 AGARREGSLRGRPVG
+406 AGARREGSLRGRPIG

-455 AALAALQTSMQT
+455 SAAS
-467 SAQSFQPRS
+467 SGNPR
-476 APRSAPRPP
+476 R
-485 ASPDALDSPARPSK
+485 ASQ

-511 VQERAETTTIF
+511 VQERAETITIF

-564 SAQVLLAPT
+564 AAEVVLAPT

-595 AGISAAAELADT
+595 AGISAATELADAT
-607 IRRRGGTP
+607 RRRGGTP

-626 VALDGTGGRARADT
+626 VALDGTGGRARADA

-650 ACGHTALLIDTS
+650 AAGHTALLIDTS
-662 PLPQISARELAAEM
+662 PQPQTSARELAAEM
-676 GAAYLPLPRADASA
+676 GAAYLPLPRADATS
-690 MSRSVQAATAASARD
+690 MSRSVQAATAASARN
-705 TPRGR
+705 TSRGR

>member
-16 ETGVLRWADALRA
+16 ESGVLRWADALRA

-60 RSLLPPD
+60 QSLLPPD

-86 DLAATLQSGR
+86 DLSATLQSGR

-103 MVEANGGLLILAMA
+103 MVEADGGLLILAMA
-117 ERVSESTAARLCAA
+117 ERVSEATAARLCAA
-131 LDTGEVSLA
+131 LDTGEVALA
-140 RDGLA
+140 RDGLS
-145 EVRPA
+145 ERRPA
-150 RFGII
+150 RFGVI

-160 IDDERASQDER
+160 IDDDRASNDER
-171 LPTRLLERLAFHLS
+171 LPARLLERLAFHLS
-185 LGAVSIGDIG
+185 LGDVSIGDIG
-195 LLDGD
+195 LLAGD

-212 SPASLAQAPDIAAA
+212 SAGSPGSLAQSPDIAGA
-226 RARLLQVSTPDDVMQ
+226 RARLMQVNTPEDVMQ

-292 RATRLPQA
+292 RATRLPAA
-300 PPEESDERDDTPPD
+300 PPDESDANEIPDSTPEDPSGDQPEPPPD
-314 ADDTA
+314 AD
-319 RDDQEDDQPEPAPD
+319 QP
-333 ADQTEQTPPP
+333 EQTPPP
-343 ENSPEDPQAD
+343 EEPPDNPADKPQTD
-353 DDTPP
+353 DHTPP
-358 EDDPDPPDPDLSL
+358 EEDPDQPDPDMSL

-383 PAGLLAK
+383 PAGLLAR
-390 LAMNEAMASRG
+390 LAMNQAMASRG

-429 GARLALIDTLR
+429 GARLSLIDTLR

-455 AALAALQTSMQT
+455 
-467 SAQSFQPRS
+467 SAGSSGNPRRV
-476 APRSAPRPP
+476 AQ
-485 ASPDALDSPARPSK
+485 

-511 VQERAETTTIF
+511 VQERAETITIF

-537 AKGAVELLL
+537 AKGAIELLL

-557 VIGFRGR
+557 VIGFQGR
-564 SAQVLLAPT
+564 AAEVVLAPT
-573 RSLVRAKRGLS
+573 RSLVRAKRSLS

-595 AGISAAAELADT
+595 AGISAAAELADAT
-607 IRRRGGTP
+607 RRRGGTP
-615 VIVLLTDGRGN
+615 IIVLLTDGRGN

-650 ACGHTALLIDTS
+650 AAGHTALLIDTS
-662 PLPQISARELAAEM
+662 PLPQTSARELAAEM

-690 MSRSVQAATAASARD
+690 MSRSVQAATAASARN
-705 TPRGR
+705 TSRGR

>member
-16 ETGVLRWADALRA
+16 ESGVLRWADALRA

-60 RSLLPPD
+60 RSLLPPG

-86 DLAATLQSGR
+86 DLSATLQSGR

-103 MVEANGGLLILAMA
+103 MVEADGGLLMLVMA

-131 LDTGEVSLA
+131 LDTGEVALA
-140 RDGLA
+140 RDGLS
-145 EVRPA
+145 ELRPA
-150 RFGII
+150 RFGVI

-160 IDDERASQDER
+160 IDDDRASNDER
-171 LPTRLLERLAFHLS
+171 LPARLLERLAFHLS
-185 LGAVSIGDIG
+185 LGDVSIGDIG

-212 SPASLAQAPDIAAA
+212 SPGSPGSLAQAPDIAAA
-226 RARLLQVSTPDDVMQ
+226 RARLMQVSTPDDVMQ

-292 RATRLPQA
+292 RATRLPAA
-300 PPEESDERDDTPPD
+300 PPDESDANDEPETTPE
-314 ADDTA
+314 
-319 RDDQEDDQPEPAPD
+319 DQSDDQPEPAPD
-333 ADQTEQTPPP
+333 ADQPEQTPPP
-343 ENSPEDPQAD
+343 EELTDNPAENPQTD

-358 EDDPDPPDPDLSL
+358 EEDPDQPDPDMSL

-383 PAGLLAK
+383 PAGLLAR
-390 LAMNEAMASRG
+390 LAMTKAMASRG

-406 AGARREGSLRGRPVG
+406 AGARREGSLRGRPIG

-455 AALAALQTSMQT
+455 SAAS
-467 SAQSFQPRS
+467 SGNPR
-476 APRSAPRPP
+476 R
-485 ASPDALDSPARPSK
+485 ASQ

-511 VQERAETTTIF
+511 VQERAETITIF

-564 SAQVLLAPT
+564 AAEVVLAPT

-595 AGISAAAELADT
+595 AGISAATELADAT
-607 IRRRGGTP
+607 RRRGGTP

-626 VALDGTGGRARADT
+626 VALDGTGGRARADA

-650 ACGHTALLIDTS
+650 AAGHTALLIDTS
-662 PLPQISARELAAEM
+662 PQPQTSARELAAEM
-676 GAAYLPLPRADASA
+676 GAAYLPLPRADATS

-705 TPRGR
+705 TSRGR

>member
-16 ETGVLRWADALRA
+16 ESGVLRWADALRA

-60 RSLLPPD
+60 QSLLPPG

-86 DLAATLQSGR
+86 DLSATLQSGR

-103 MVEANGGLLILAMA
+103 MVEADGGLLILAMA
-117 ERVSESTAARLCAA
+117 ERVSEATAARLCAA
-131 LDTGEVSLA
+131 LDTGEVALA
-140 RDGLA
+140 RDGLS
-145 EVRPA
+145 ERRPA
-150 RFGII
+150 RFGVI

-160 IDDERASQDER
+160 IDDDRASNDER
-171 LPTRLLERLAFHLS
+171 LPARLLERLAFHLS
-185 LGAVSIGDIG
+185 LGDVSIGDIG
-195 LLDGD
+195 LLAGD
-200 ADGRGSLSSSPG
+200 ADGRGSLSDAQG
-212 SPASLAQAPDIAAA
+212 SLAQAPDIAGA
-226 RARLLQVSTPDDVMQ
+226 RARLMQVSTPEDVMQ

-292 RATRLPQA
+292 RATRLPAA
-300 PPEESDERDDTPPD
+300 PPDESDANEIPDSTPEDPS
-314 ADDTA
+314 
-319 RDDQEDDQPEPAPD
+319 DDQPEPAPD
-333 ADQTEQTPPP
+333 ADQPEQTPPP
-343 ENSPEDPQAD
+343 EEPPDNPADKPQTD
-353 DDTPP
+353 DHTPP
-358 EDDPDPPDPDLSL
+358 EEDPDQPDPDMSL

-383 PAGLLAK
+383 PAGLLAR
-390 LAMNEAMASRG
+390 LAMNQAMASRG

-429 GARLALIDTLR
+429 GARLSLIDTLR

-455 AALAALQTSMQT
+455 
-467 SAQSFQPRS
+467 SAGSSGNPRRV
-476 APRSAPRPP
+476 AQ
-485 ASPDALDSPARPSK
+485 

-511 VQERAETTTIF
+511 VQERAETITIF

-564 SAQVLLAPT
+564 AAEVVLAPT
-573 RSLVRAKRGLS
+573 RSLVRAKRSLS

-595 AGISAAAELADT
+595 AGISAAAELADAT
-607 IRRRGGTP
+607 RRRGGTP
-615 VIVLLTDGRGN
+615 IIVLLTDGRGN

-650 ACGHTALLIDTS
+650 AAGHTALLIDTS
-662 PLPQISARELAAEM
+662 PLPQTSARELAAEM

-690 MSRSVQAATAASARD
+690 MSRSVQAATAASARN
-705 TPRGR
+705 TSRGR

>member
-16 ETGVLRWADALRA
+16 ESGVLRWADALRA

-86 DLAATLQSGR
+86 DLSATLQSGR

-103 MVEANGGLLILAMA
+103 MVEADGGLLMLAMA
-117 ERVSESTAARLCAA
+117 ERISESTAARLCAA
-131 LDTGEVSLA
+131 LDTGEVALA
-140 RDGLA
+140 RDGLS
-145 EVRPA
+145 EIRPA
-150 RFGII
+150 RFGVI

-160 IDDERASQDER
+160 IDDDRAGNDER
-171 LPTRLLERLAFHLS
+171 LPARLLERLAFQLS
-185 LGAVSIGDIG
+185 LGDVSIGDIG
-195 LLDGD
+195 LLEGD

-212 SPASLAQAPDIAAA
+212 SAGSLAQAPDIAAA
-226 RARLLQVSTPDDVMQ
+226 RARLMQVSTPEDVMQ
-241 AICTAALALGVDS
+241 AICSAALALGVDS

-292 RATRLPQA
+292 RATRLPAA
-300 PPEESDERDDTPPD
+300 PPDESD
-314 ADDTA
+314 ADDHPDSTP
-319 RDDQEDDQPEPAPD
+319 ENPSDDQPEPAPD
-333 ADQTEQTPPP
+333 ADQPEQTPPP
-343 ENSPEDPQAD
+343 EVPPDNPADNPQTG

-358 EDDPDPPDPDLSL
+358 EDDPDQPDPDLSL

-383 PAGLLAK
+383 PAGLLAR

-406 AGARREGSLRGRPVG
+406 AGARREGSRRGRPVG

-455 AALAALQTSMQT
+455 SAAS
-467 SAQSFQPRS
+467 SGNPR
-476 APRSAPRPP
+476 R
-485 ASPDALDSPARPSK
+485 ASQ

-511 VQERAETTTIF
+511 VQERTETITIF

-564 SAQVLLAPT
+564 AAEVVLAPT
-573 RSLVRAKRGLS
+573 RSLVRARRGLS

-595 AGISAAAELADT
+595 AGISAAAELADAT
-607 IRRRGGTP
+607 RRRGGTP
-615 VIVLLTDGRGN
+615 IIVLLTDGRAN
-626 VALDGTGGRARADT
+626 VALDGTGGRARADI

-650 ACGHTALLIDTS
+650 AAGHTALLIDTS
-662 PLPQISARELAAEM
+662 PQPQISARELAAEM
-676 GAAYLPLPRADASA
+676 GAAYLPLPRADATS
-690 MSRSVQAATAASARD
+690 MSRSVQAATAASARS
-705 TPRGR
+705 TNRGR

>member
-16 ETGVLRWADALRA
+16 ESGVLRWADALRA

-60 RSLLPPD
+60 RSLLPPG

-86 DLAATLQSGR
+86 DLSATLQSGR

-103 MVEANGGLLILAMA
+103 MVEADGGLLMLVMA

-131 LDTGEVSLA
+131 LDTGEVALA
-140 RDGLA
+140 RDGLS
-145 EVRPA
+145 ELRPA
-150 RFGII
+150 RFGVI

-160 IDDERASQDER
+160 IDDDRASNDER
-171 LPTRLLERLAFHLS
+171 LPARLLERLAFHLS
-185 LGAVSIGDIG
+185 LGDVSIGDIG

-212 SPASLAQAPDIAAA
+212 SPGSLAQAPDIAAA
-226 RARLLQVSTPDDVMQ
+226 RARLMQVSTPDDVMQ

-292 RATRLPQA
+292 RATRLPAA
-300 PPEESDERDDTPPD
+300 PLDESDANDEPDSTPE
-314 ADDTA
+314 
-319 RDDQEDDQPEPAPD
+319 DQSDDQPEPSPD
-333 ADQTEQTPPP
+333 ADQSEQTPPP
-343 ENSPEDPQAD
+343 EELTDNPAENPQTD

-358 EDDPDPPDPDLSL
+358 EKDPDQPDPDMSL

-383 PAGLLAK
+383 PAGLLAR
-390 LAMNEAMASRG
+390 LAMTKAMASRG

-406 AGARREGSLRGRPVG
+406 AGARREGSLRGRPIG

-455 AALAALQTSMQT
+455 SAAS
-467 SAQSFQPRS
+467 SGNPR
-476 APRSAPRPP
+476 R
-485 ASPDALDSPARPSK
+485 ASQ

-511 VQERAETTTIF
+511 VQERAETITIF

-564 SAQVLLAPT
+564 AAEVVLAPT

-595 AGISAAAELADT
+595 AGISAATELADAT
-607 IRRRGGTP
+607 RRRGGTP

-626 VALDGTGGRARADT
+626 VALDGTGGRARADA

-650 ACGHTALLIDTS
+650 AAGHTALLIDTS
-662 PLPQISARELAAEM
+662 PQPQTSARELAAEM
-676 GAAYLPLPRADASA
+676 GAAYLPLPRADATS
-690 MSRSVQAATAASARD
+690 MSRSVQAATAASARN
-705 TPRGR
+705 TSRGR

>member
-1 MLPAELFEDSPDSGD
+1 MLPAELFEDSPDSDDGS
-16 ETGVLRWADALRA
+16 GVLRWADALRA

-103 MVEANGGLLILAMA
+103 MVEADGGLLMLAMA

-131 LDTGEVSLA
+131 LDTGEVALA
-140 RDGLA
+140 RDGLS

-150 RFGII
+150 RFGVI

-160 IDDERASQDER
+160 IDDDRTSQDER
-171 LPTRLLERLAFHLS
+171 LPARLLERLAFHLS
-185 LGAVSIGDIG
+185 LGDVSIGDIG

-200 ADGRGSLSSSPG
+200 ADGRGSLSSSLG
-212 SPASLAQAPDIAAA
+212 SPGSLAQAPDIAGA
-226 RARLLQVSTPDDVMQ
+226 RARLMQVNTPDDVMQ

-292 RATRLPQA
+292 RATRLPAA
-300 PPEESDERDDTPPD
+300 PSDENNESDSTPPD
-314 ADDTA
+314 DDDSPA
-319 RDDQEDDQPEPAPD
+319 EDPSSDPAPD
-333 ADQTEQTPPP
+333 ADQPDQTPPP
-343 ENSPEDPQAD
+343 DNPPEPPQAD
-353 DDTPP
+353 DDTLP
-358 EDDPDPPDPDLSL
+358 EDDPDQPDPDRSL

-383 PAGLLAK
+383 PAGLLAR

-406 AGARREGSLRGRPVG
+406 AGAKREGLLRGRPVG

-455 AALAALQTSMQT
+455 SAASGGKPRRAAQ
-467 SAQSFQPRS
+467 
-476 APRSAPRPP
+476 
-485 ASPDALDSPARPSK
+485 

-511 VQERAETTTIF
+511 VQERAETITIF

-595 AGISAAAELADT
+595 AGISAAAELADAT
-607 IRRRGGTP
+607 RQRGGTP

-650 ACGHTALLIDTS
+650 AAGHTALLIDTS
-662 PLPQISARELAAEM
+662 PQPQASARELAAEM
-676 GAAYLPLPRADASA
+676 GAAYLPLPRVDATS
-690 MSRSVQAATAASARD
+690 MSRSVQAATAASARA
-705 TPRGR
+705 TNRGR

>member
-16 ETGVLRWADALRA
+16 ESGVLRWADALRA
-29 AALIAVDP
+29 AALVAVDP

-60 RSLLPPD
+60 RSLLPPG

-86 DLAATLQSGR
+86 DLSATLQSGR

-103 MVEANGGLLILAMA
+103 MVEADGGLLMLVMA

-131 LDTGEVSLA
+131 LDTGEVALA
-140 RDGLA
+140 RDGLS
-145 EVRPA
+145 ELRPA
-150 RFGII
+150 RFGVI

-160 IDDERASQDER
+160 IDDDRASNDER
-171 LPTRLLERLAFHLS
+171 LPARLLERLAFHLS
-185 LGAVSIGDIG
+185 LGDVSIGDIG

-212 SPASLAQAPDIAAA
+212 SPGSLAQAPDIAAA
-226 RARLLQVSTPDDVMQ
+226 RARLMQVSTPDDVMQ

-292 RATRLPQA
+292 RATRLPAA
-300 PPEESDERDDTPPD
+300 PPDESDANDEPDSTPE
-314 ADDTA
+314 
-319 RDDQEDDQPEPAPD
+319 DQSDDQPEPSPD
-333 ADQTEQTPPP
+333 ADQSEQTPPP
-343 ENSPEDPQAD
+343 EEPTDNPAENPQTD

-358 EDDPDPPDPDLSL
+358 EEDPDQPDPDMSL

-383 PAGLLAK
+383 PAGLLAR
-390 LAMNEAMASRG
+390 LAMTKAMASRG

-406 AGARREGSLRGRPVG
+406 AGARREGSLRGRPIG

-455 AALAALQTSMQT
+455 SAAS
-467 SAQSFQPRS
+467 SGNPR
-476 APRSAPRPP
+476 R
-485 ASPDALDSPARPSK
+485 ASQ

-511 VQERAETTTIF
+511 VQERAETITIF

-564 SAQVLLAPT
+564 AAEVVLAPT

-595 AGISAAAELADT
+595 AGISAATELADAT
-607 IRRRGGTP
+607 RRRGGTP

-626 VALDGTGGRARADT
+626 VALDGTGGRARADA

-650 ACGHTALLIDTS
+650 AAGHTALLIDTS
-662 PLPQISARELAAEM
+662 PQPQTSARELAAEM
-676 GAAYLPLPRADASA
+676 GAAYLPLPRADATS
-690 MSRSVQAATAASARD
+690 MSRSVQAATAASARN
-705 TPRGR
+705 TSRGR

>member
-16 ETGVLRWADALRA
+16 ESGVLRWADALRA

-86 DLAATLQSGR
+86 DLAATLQTGR

-103 MVEANGGLLILAMA
+103 MVEADGGLLVLAMA

-131 LDTGEVSLA
+131 LDTGQVALA
-140 RDGLA
+140 RDGLS

-160 IDDERASQDER
+160 IDDDRASQDER
-171 LPTRLLERLAFHLS
+171 LPTRLLERLAFHLR
-185 LGAVSIGDIG
+185 LGDVSIGDVG

-200 ADGRGSLSSSPG
+200 ADGRGSLTGSPG
-212 SPASLAQAPDIAAA
+212 PLAQAPDIAGA
-226 RARLLQVSTPDDVMQ
+226 RARLMQVSMPEEVMQ

-254 LRGSLLAL
+254 LRGPLLAL

-292 RATRLPQA
+292 RATRLPGT
-300 PPEESDERDDTPPD
+300 PPDERDSTP
-314 ADDTA
+314 ADDNDSPA
-319 RDDQEDDQPEPAPD
+319 EDQSDDPAPD
-333 ADQTEQTPPP
+333 AESPDQTLPP
-343 ENSPEDPQAD
+343 ENPPEDPPEDPQAD

-358 EDDPDPPDPDLSL
+358 DKDPDQPDPDLSL

-383 PAGLLAK
+383 PAGLLAR

-406 AGARREGSLRGRPVG
+406 AGARREGSIRGRPVG

-455 AALAALQTSMQT
+455 LALT
-467 SAQSFQPRS
+467 SAQSSQPKS
-476 APRSAPRPP
+476 APRSRSSA
-485 ASPDALDSPARPSK
+485 DAIDSRSRSSK

-557 VIGFRGR
+557 VISFRGR
-564 SAQVLLAPT
+564 SAEVLLAPT

-595 AGISAAAELADT
+595 AGISAAAALADAT
-607 IRRRGGTP
+607 RRRGGTP

-626 VALDGTGGRARADT
+626 VALDGTGGRARADA

-650 ACGHTALLIDTS
+650 AAGHTALLIDTS
-662 PLPQISARELAAEM
+662 PLPQASARELAAEM

-690 MSRSVQAATAASARD
+690 MSRSVQAATTASAR
-705 TPRGR
+705 TTNRGR

>member
-16 ETGVLRWADALRA
+16 ESGVLRWADALRA

-60 RSLLPPD
+60 RSLLPPG

-86 DLAATLQSGR
+86 DLSATLQSGR

-103 MVEANGGLLILAMA
+103 MVEADGGLLMLVMA

-131 LDTGEVSLA
+131 LDTGEVALA
-140 RDGLA
+140 RDGLS
-145 EVRPA
+145 ELRPA
-150 RFGII
+150 RFGVI

-160 IDDERASQDER
+160 IDDDRASNDER
-171 LPTRLLERLAFHLS
+171 LPARLLERLAFHLS
-185 LGAVSIGDIG
+185 LGDVSIGDIG

-212 SPASLAQAPDIAAA
+212 SPGSLAQAPDIAAA
-226 RARLLQVSTPDDVMQ
+226 RARLMQVSTPDDVMQ

-292 RATRLPQA
+292 RATRLPAA
-300 PPEESDERDDTPPD
+300 PPDESDANDEPDSTPE
-314 ADDTA
+314 
-319 RDDQEDDQPEPAPD
+319 DQSDDQPEPSPD
-333 ADQTEQTPPP
+333 ADQPEQAPPP
-343 ENSPEDPQAD
+343 EELTDNPAENPQND

-358 EDDPDPPDPDLSL
+358 EEDPDQPDPDMSL

-383 PAGLLAK
+383 PAGLLAR
-390 LAMNEAMASRG
+390 LAMTKAMASRG

-406 AGARREGSLRGRPVG
+406 AGARREGSLRGRPIG

-455 AALAALQTSMQT
+455 SAAS
-467 SAQSFQPRS
+467 SGNPR
-476 APRSAPRPP
+476 R
-485 ASPDALDSPARPSK
+485 ASQ

-511 VQERAETTTIF
+511 VQERAETITIF

-564 SAQVLLAPT
+564 AAEVVLAPT

-595 AGISAAAELADT
+595 AGISAATELADAT
-607 IRRRGGTP
+607 RRRGGTP

-626 VALDGTGGRARADT
+626 VALDGTGGRARADA

-650 ACGHTALLIDTS
+650 AAGHTALLIDTS
-662 PLPQISARELAAEM
+662 PQPQTSARELAAEM
-676 GAAYLPLPRADASA
+676 GAAYLPLPRADATS
-690 MSRSVQAATAASARD
+690 MSRSVQAATAASARN
-705 TPRGR
+705 TSRGR

>member
-50 PVRERWIALL
+50 PVRDRWIALL

-86 DLAATLQSGR
+86 DLTATLQSGR

-103 MVEANGGLLILAMA
+103 MVEADGGLLMLAMA

-131 LDTGEVSLA
+131 LDTGEVALA
-140 RDGLA
+140 RDGLS

-160 IDDERASQDER
+160 IDDERGSNDER
-171 LPTRLLERLAFHLS
+171 LPERLLERLAFHLS
-185 LGAVSIGDIG
+185 LGDVSIGDIG

-200 ADGRGSLSSSPG
+200 ADGRGSLSGSSG
-212 SPASLAQAPDIAAA
+212 SLAQAPDIAAA
-226 RARLLQVSTPDDVMQ
+226 RVRLMQVITPDDVMQ
-241 AICTAALALGVDS
+241 AICAAALALGVDS

-300 PPEESDERDDTPPD
+300 PPDESDDTPPD

-319 RDDQEDDQPEPAPD
+319 RDDQEDDQPE
-333 ADQTEQTPPP
+333 QTPPP
-343 ENSPEDPQAD
+343 EDSTENPPENPPEDPQAD

-358 EDDPDPPDPDLSL
+358 EDDPDPPDPDRSL

-455 AALAALQTSMQT
+455 AALTALQTSMQT
-467 SAQSFQPRS
+467 SAQSPEPRS

-485 ASPDALDSPARPSK
+485 SYASALGIPHRPSK

-557 VIGFRGR
+557 VISFRGR
-564 SAQVLLAPT
+564 SAQMLLAPT

-626 VALDGTGGRARADT
+626 VALDGTGGRGRADS

-650 ACGHTALLIDTS
+650 AAGHTALLIDTS
-662 PLPQISARELAAEM
+662 PLPQISARELAGEM

-690 MSRSVQAATAASARD
+690 MSRSVQAATAASARN
-705 TPRGR
+705 PIRGR

>member
-16 ETGVLRWADALRA
+16 ESGVLRWADALRA

-60 RSLLPPD
+60 RSLLPPG
-67 TPVRRVPLH
+67 TPMRRVPLH

-86 DLAATLQSGR
+86 DLSATLQSGR

-103 MVEANGGLLILAMA
+103 MVEADGGLLMLVMA

-131 LDTGEVSLA
+131 LDTGEVALA
-140 RDGLA
+140 RDGLS
-145 EVRPA
+145 ELRPA
-150 RFGII
+150 RFGVI

-160 IDDERASQDER
+160 IDDDRASNDER
-171 LPTRLLERLAFHLS
+171 LPARLLERLAFHLS
-185 LGAVSIGDIG
+185 LGDVSIGDIG

-200 ADGRGSLSSSPG
+200 ADGRGSLSRSPG
-212 SPASLAQAPDIAAA
+212 SPGSPGSLAQAPDIAAA
-226 RARLLQVSTPDDVMQ
+226 RARLMQVSTPDDVMQ

-292 RATRLPQA
+292 RATRLPAA
-300 PPEESDERDDTPPD
+300 PPDESDANDEPGSTPEDPS
-314 ADDTA
+314 
-319 RDDQEDDQPEPAPD
+319 DDQPEK
-333 ADQTEQTPPP
+333 TPPP
-343 ENSPEDPQAD
+343 EELTDNPAEHPQND

-358 EDDPDPPDPDLSL
+358 EEDPDQPDPDMSL

-383 PAGLLAK
+383 PAGLLAR
-390 LAMNEAMASRG
+390 LAMTKAMASRG

-406 AGARREGSLRGRPVG
+406 AGARREGSLRGRPIG

-455 AALAALQTSMQT
+455 SAAS
-467 SAQSFQPRS
+467 SGSPR
-476 APRSAPRPP
+476 R
-485 ASPDALDSPARPSK
+485 ASQ

-511 VQERAETTTIF
+511 VQERAETITIF

-564 SAQVLLAPT
+564 AAEVVLAPT

-595 AGISAAAELADT
+595 AGISAATELADAT
-607 IRRRGGTP
+607 RRRGGTP

-626 VALDGTGGRARADT
+626 VALDGTGGRARADA

-650 ACGHTALLIDTS
+650 AAGHTALLIDTS
-662 PLPQISARELAAEM
+662 PQPQTSARELAAEM
-676 GAAYLPLPRADASA
+676 GAAYLALPRADATS
-690 MSRSVQAATAASARD
+690 MSRSVQAATAASARN
-705 TPRGR
+705 TSRGR

>member
-16 ETGVLRWADALRA
+16 ESGVLRWADALRA

-60 RSLLPPD
+60 RSLLPPG

-86 DLAATLQSGR
+86 DLSATLQSGR

-103 MVEANGGLLILAMA
+103 MVEADGGLLMLVMA

-131 LDTGEVSLA
+131 LDTGEVALA
-140 RDGLA
+140 RDGLS
-145 EVRPA
+145 ELRPA
-150 RFGII
+150 RFGVI

-160 IDDERASQDER
+160 IDDDRASNDER
-171 LPTRLLERLAFHLS
+171 LPARLLERLAFHLS
-185 LGAVSIGDIG
+185 LGDVSIGDIG

-212 SPASLAQAPDIAAA
+212 SPGSLAQAPDIAAA
-226 RARLLQVSTPDDVMQ
+226 RARLMQVSTPDDVMQ

-292 RATRLPQA
+292 RATRLPAA
-300 PPEESDERDDTPPD
+300 PLDESDANDEPDSTPE
-314 ADDTA
+314 
-319 RDDQEDDQPEPAPD
+319 DQSDDQPEPAPD
-333 ADQTEQTPPP
+333 ADQPEQTPPP
-343 ENSPEDPQAD
+343 EGLTDNPAENPQTD

-358 EDDPDPPDPDLSL
+358 EEDPDQPDPDMSL

-383 PAGLLAK
+383 PAGLLAR
-390 LAMNEAMASRG
+390 LAMTKAMASRG

-406 AGARREGSLRGRPVG
+406 AGARREGSLRGRPIG

-455 AALAALQTSMQT
+455 SAAS
-467 SAQSFQPRS
+467 SGNPR
-476 APRSAPRPP
+476 R
-485 ASPDALDSPARPSK
+485 ASQ

-511 VQERAETTTIF
+511 VQERAETITIF

-564 SAQVLLAPT
+564 AAEVVLAPT

-595 AGISAAAELADT
+595 AGISAATELADAT
-607 IRRRGGTP
+607 RRRGGTP

-626 VALDGTGGRARADT
+626 VALDGTGGRARADA

-650 ACGHTALLIDTS
+650 AAGHTALLIDTS
-662 PLPQISARELAAEM
+662 PQPQTSARELAAEM
-676 GAAYLPLPRADASA
+676 GAAYLPLPRADATS
-690 MSRSVQAATAASARD
+690 MSRSVQAATAASARN
-705 TPRGR
+705 TSRGR

>member
-16 ETGVLRWADALRA
+16 ESGVLRWADALRA

-86 DLAATLQSGR
+86 DLTATLQTGR

-103 MVEANGGLLILAMA
+103 MVEADGGLLVLAMA
-117 ERVSESTAARLCAA
+117 ERVSEPTAARLCAA
-131 LDTGEVSLA
+131 LDTGQVALA
-140 RDGLA
+140 RDGLS

-160 IDDERASQDER
+160 IDDDRASQDER
-171 LPTRLLERLAFHLS
+171 LPTRLLERLAFHLR
-185 LGAVSIGDIG
+185 LGDVSIGDVG

-200 ADGRGSLSSSPG
+200 ADGRGSLTGSPG
-212 SPASLAQAPDIAAA
+212 PLAQAPDIAGA
-226 RARLLQVSTPDDVMQ
+226 RARLMQVSMPEEVMQ

-254 LRGSLLAL
+254 LRGPLLAL

-292 RATRLPQA
+292 RATRLPGT
-300 PPEESDERDDTPPD
+300 PPDERDSTP
-314 ADDTA
+314 ADDDESPA
-319 RDDQEDDQPEPAPD
+319 EDQSDDPAPD
-333 ADQTEQTPPP
+333 AESPDQTPPP
-343 ENSPEDPQAD
+343 ENPPEDPPEDPQAD

-358 EDDPDPPDPDLSL
+358 DKDPDQPDPDLSL

-383 PAGLLAK
+383 PAGLLAR

-406 AGARREGSLRGRPVG
+406 AGARREGSIRGRPVG

-455 AALAALQTSMQT
+455 LALT
-467 SAQSFQPRS
+467 SAQSSQPKS
-476 APRSAPRPP
+476 APRSRSSA
-485 ASPDALDSPARPSK
+485 DAIDSRSRSSK

-557 VIGFRGR
+557 VISFRGR
-564 SAQVLLAPT
+564 SAEVLLAPT

-595 AGISAAAELADT
+595 AGISAAAALADAT
-607 IRRRGGTP
+607 RRRGGTP

-626 VALDGTGGRARADT
+626 VALDGTGGRARADA

-650 ACGHTALLIDTS
+650 AAGHTALLIDTS
-662 PLPQISARELAAEM
+662 PLPQASARELAAEM

-690 MSRSVQAATAASARD
+690 MSRSVQAATTASAR
-705 TPRGR
+705 TTNRGR

>member
-16 ETGVLRWADALRA
+16 ESGVLRWADALRA

-86 DLAATLQSGR
+86 DLSATLQSGR

-103 MVEANGGLLILAMA
+103 MVEADGGLLILAMA

-131 LDTGEVSLA
+131 LDTGEVALA
-140 RDGLA
+140 RDGLS
-145 EVRPA
+145 ERRPA
-150 RFGII
+150 RFGVI

-160 IDDERASQDER
+160 IDDDRASNDER
-171 LPTRLLERLAFHLS
+171 LPARLLERLAFHLS
-185 LGAVSIGDIG
+185 LGDVSIGDIG
-195 LLDGD
+195 LLAGD

-212 SPASLAQAPDIAAA
+212 SPGSLAQAPDIAGA
-226 RARLLQVSTPDDVMQ
+226 RARLMQVSTPEDVMQ

-292 RATRLPQA
+292 RATRLPAA
-300 PPEESDERDDTPPD
+300 PPDESDANEIPDSTPEDPS
-314 ADDTA
+314 
-319 RDDQEDDQPEPAPD
+319 DDQPEPAPD
-333 ADQTEQTPPP
+333 ADQPEQTPPP
-343 ENSPEDPQAD
+343 EEPPDNPADKPQTD
-353 DDTPP
+353 DHTPP
-358 EDDPDPPDPDLSL
+358 EEDPDQPDPDMSL

-383 PAGLLAK
+383 PAGLLAR
-390 LAMNEAMASRG
+390 LAMNQAMASRG

-429 GARLALIDTLR
+429 GARLSLIDTLR

-455 AALAALQTSMQT
+455 SAASSGNPRRAAQ
-467 SAQSFQPRS
+467 
-476 APRSAPRPP
+476 
-485 ASPDALDSPARPSK
+485 

-511 VQERAETTTIF
+511 VQERAETITIF

-564 SAQVLLAPT
+564 AAEVVLAPT
-573 RSLVRAKRGLS
+573 RSLVRAKRSLS

-595 AGISAAAELADT
+595 AGISAAAELADAT
-607 IRRRGGTP
+607 RRRGGTP
-615 VIVLLTDGRGN
+615 IIVLLTDGRGN

-650 ACGHTALLIDTS
+650 AAGHTALLIDTS
-662 PLPQISARELAAEM
+662 PLPQTSARELAAEM
-676 GAAYLPLPRADASA
+676 GAAYLPLPRADASS
-690 MSRSVQAATAASARD
+690 MSRSVQAATAASARN
-705 TPRGR
+705 TSRGR